1 MNGLSTGSQRSAE
14 QILGHSQILESQIAN
29 LVYPGALAHPAERAR
44 QESFILRRLA
54 SPLAAAAAAPLYLA
68 LHGAPTIL
76 EALVFV
82 WLIMP
87 LGAIAFLS
95 ATGKLL
101 LAEAFAT
108 FSIIAAGLTA
118 ALAGHGA
125 NPAALSWL
133 VLAPVESLFSLNA
146 VLVGASGCLSG
157 LAVLGLA
164 AADALGLSGPVA
176 GMANSGFFLIPAVAY
191 ATVAAIGCVRLQR
204 GRSET
209 ERLQAERLRSLI
221 ETVGDLV
228 VTHDRSGAAT
238 SVSPNCRSLFGL
250 PPSELMGRGFFEHVH
265 VADRPA
271 FLKAI
276 ADASLGAATVNATL
290 RLRTSAQ
297 IDRGHY
303 AEPVFL
309 WLDMRASRWDADASG
324 PQDGKQAGGAIA
336 IFRDVTKA
344 KLRQD
349 ELEAARAAAEEAS
362 LSKDQFLA
370 NVSHELRTP
379 LNAVIGFSEILGD
392 AELAPRDPAKQ
403 REYAAIIHQ
412 SGQHLLAVVNSILDL
427 SKIRSGS
434 FEITPEPF
442 PIAPLIESC
451 CDMVKLGAKE
461 NQVEILRPCPVELG
475 ELIGDKRACKQI
487 LINLLSNAVKFTPPK
502 GSVTI
507 SARREGNS
515 IVILVADTGIGM
527 NSRDLARLG
536 DPFFQVKAALDRPYA
551 GTGLGLSIVRGLVGL
566 HGGAIAVASEPGKG
580 TCFQIRL
587 PVDCRRAIDKAHAS
601 AAIEAIPRFCRGDD
615 QREIFQQIMV
625 KKIA

>member
-1 MNGLSTGSQRSAE
+1 MDR
-14 QILGHSQILESQIAN
+14 SQILESQIAS
-29 LVYPGALAHPAERAR
+29 LVYPAALAHPAERAR

-54 SPLAAAAAAPLYLA
+54 SPLAAAAAAPLFLA

-108 FSIIAAGLTA
+108 FSLIAAGLTA

-146 VLVGASGCLSG
+146 VLVGASGGLGG
-157 LAVLGLA
+157 LAILALA

-176 GMANSGFFLIPAVAY
+176 GMANSAFFLIPAVAY
-191 ATVAAIGCVRLQR
+191 ATLAAIGCVRLQR
-204 GRSET
+204 GRSES

-250 PPSELMGRGFFEHVH
+250 PSGELMGRGFFEHVH

-276 ADASLGAATVNATL
+276 ADASLGVETVNATL

-309 WLDMRASRWDADASG
+309 WLDMRASRWDADANKS
-324 PQDGKQAGGAIA
+324 QEGKRGGGAIA

-461 NQVEILRPCPVELG
+461 NQVEILRACPAELG
-475 ELIGDKRACKQI
+475 EFIGDKRACKQI

-527 NSRDLARLG
+527 KARDLARLG

-587 PVDCRRAIDKAHAS
+587 PVDCRRAIDKARIS

-615 QREIFQQIMV
+615 QREIFQQMMV